1 MSLDRLMRAADALEG
16 SPEGDYLATAV
27 RRMLAGLGAD
37 QALELCGPG
46 AQRERDRLIGEAAA
60 LLEGS
65 AWRRARLL
73 SGILARMD
81 QGRTTGDG
89 TLLEALSAAERAA
102 RVPRSDRQLFA
113 IITEIEARE
122 VSAASAA

>member
-1 MSLDRLMRAADALEG
+1 MSLDRLMRAADALG
-16 SPEGDYLATAV
+16 DSPEGVYLAQAV
-27 RRMLAGLGAD
+27 RRLVAGLGAD

-73 SGILARMD
+73 AGILSRMD
-81 QGRTTGDG
+81 QGRTSGDSP
-89 TLLEALSAAERAA
+89 LLEALSAAERVA

-122 VSAASAA
+122 TSAASAA